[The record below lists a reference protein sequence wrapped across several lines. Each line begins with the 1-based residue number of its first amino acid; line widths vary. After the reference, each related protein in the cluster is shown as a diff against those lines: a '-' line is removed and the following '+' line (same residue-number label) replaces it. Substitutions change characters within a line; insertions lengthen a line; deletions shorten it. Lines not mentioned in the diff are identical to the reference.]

1 MSVPTFD
8 DIVWGQ
14 NPDDEGCIVGLLTL
28 ANGITVS
35 VAGGGLVAGGD
46 GVETFEVAAWDEGGH
61 WLSLDPFDADT
72 VLPFCDR
79 EQVEDVLRRLSIPP
93 A

>member
-1 MSVPTFD
+1 MSTPIFE

-14 NPDDEGCIVGLLTL
+14 NPNDEDCVVGLLTL

-35 VAGGGLVAGGD
+35 VAVGGLVAGGG

-61 WLSLDPFDADT
+61 WLALTPFDT
-72 VLPFCDR
+72 VMAFCDR
-79 EQVEDVLRRLSIPP
+79 EQVEDVIRRLQLNKG
-93 A
+93 